1 MARKRY
7 SPEQIIGYL
16 REAKVLIGNW
26 RKEYNQFRPHSSLN
40 YQPPAHE
47 TINPKVEILT

>member
-7 SPEQIIGYL
+7 SPEQTIGYL
-16 REAKVLIGNW
+16 GEAKVLIENW